1 MESVRHRSSSDA
13 STTHGKPEDVTFTG
27 DEQADDRAALARAAR
42 ADDEP
47 FVNGR
52 PPSEVPAR
60 LLDDQLHRSELRSRY
75 YGLLQELRI
84 VLPGIQ
90 VLVAFLLTAPFS
102 SRFEDLDQIGTVT
115 YVVAMIA
122 SVAATICCVAPAVH
136 HNTSGVR
143 TERAAR
149 LIWAV
154 RLTRIGLALFAFAL
168 LTAVFS
174 VTRFVQGASVGISVT
189 AVLAIAFVAVWVV
202 LPRLT
207 GRITAELEESV
218 RYELPHAD
226 AEETQR

>member
-1 MESVRHRSSSDA
+1 MGKRFAMESGHRSSPTA
-13 STTHGKPEDVTFTG
+13 SATSRQDDSFTG
-27 DEQADDRAALARAAR
+27 DDRVDDKAELAHAR
-42 ADDEP
+42 NAEDEP

-60 LLDDQLHRSELRSRY
+60 LLDDQLHRSELRTRY
-75 YGLLQELRI
+75 YALLQELRI

-102 SRFEDLDQIGTVT
+102 SRFEELDRVGTSS
-115 YVVAMIA
+115 YVIALVA

-154 RLTRIGLALFAFAL
+154 RLTRAGLVLFALAL

-174 VTRFVQGASVGISVT
+174 VTRFVEGTPAGISVT
-189 AVLAIAFVAVWVV
+189 AVLGVTFVALWVV
-202 LPRLT
+202 LPRVT
-207 GRITAELEESV
+207 GRVVAELRDSSS
-218 RYELPHAD
+218 
-226 AEETQR
+226 